1 MPAGQVVKALAVLVG
16 GGGGGGRPDFAEA
29 GGKEPQHIDHM
40 LSESENVVRSL
51 LDNKE

>member
-1 MPAGQVVKALAVLVG
+1 MPAGQVVKALAPFVG
-16 GGGGGGRPDFAEA
+16 GGGGGGRSDFAEA

-40 LSESENVVRSL
+40 LSESENVVRGL